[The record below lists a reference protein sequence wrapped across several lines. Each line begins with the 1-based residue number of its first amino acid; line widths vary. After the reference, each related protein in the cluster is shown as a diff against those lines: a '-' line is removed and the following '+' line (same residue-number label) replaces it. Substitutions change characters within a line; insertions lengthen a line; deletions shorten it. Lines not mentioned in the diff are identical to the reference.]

1 MEGVPGE
8 PESHDGAERLAVG
21 VCDGGAAGL
30 RVEVYRDGL
39 LAELIVN
46 GGMDLLDLREDIG
59 FRYAVE

>member
-1 MEGVPGE
+1 MA
-8 PESHDGAERLAVG
+8 SHRRRSEA
-21 VCDGGAAGL
+21 L